1 MARAR
6 ISLPAALIL
15 IATAGLPVATFGADD
30 SPLPIKTITLYRSGV
45 GAFERTGQVA
55 GDASIPLRF
64 QTDQINDILKSL
76 VLLDLSGG
84 SVGAVSYDSNE
95 PLARRLD
102 AFRINLADNPSIP
115 VLLNRL
121 RGEKVRLTVS
131 TDTPVEGTIL
141 GVENRATPVGT
152 DDPSVIDEP
161 FVTLVTASGI
171 RAIAVSQ
178 VRSFELSDAELA
190 AELSSALAMLADNRA
205 ERATTVDL
213 NFTGGA
219 AGGNAARDVYVAY
232 VHEMPVW
239 KTTYRLVLP
248 EKDADKPTLQGWAI
262 VENVTDQDWTDVRLS
277 LASGK
282 PVAFQ
287 MDLYEPLFAYRPM
300 VPVPFAAGL
309 MPRVYEGGIALGS
322 ADAMGERAAYEMSD
336 RMEAPAAKSFARQR
350 AGASMESDS
359 RTYAFNAI
367 PTQAM
372 QSAASGGE
380 VGQQFFY
387 TLDMPISIERQRS
400 AMLPILTAPITG
412 ERVSIYSAQQGGTNP
427 MRGVKLTNDSGLSLM
442 PGPIAVYDSGAY
454 AGDAQIP
461 NTPRNDTQLL
471 AYAADLDV
479 SVVTDSRSDETI
491 NSIRI
496 ASGLVIKEVTRKV
509 TASYTFENSDDAH
522 ARTIIIENP
531 RMGSDWE
538 TISPK
543 PYETTDTIQ
552 RFETT
557 VPKGGSDTATIVQQR
572 VERASMAIT
581 SFDEA
586 AIARYTTRGKM
597 SKAVA
602 DAIRKAA
609 DMQGAINRIDR
620 DIANI
625 DQEIDSIAADQDRIR
640 RNMGSIDRNSE
651 LYARYMKTLG
661 DQETRL
667 DQVRVQREQSFQQ
680 RTAKQQELENYLRN
694 LNVD

>member
-1 MARAR
+1 MSRVR

-15 IATAGLPVATFGADD
+15 IATAGLPVTAFAADD

-55 GDASIPLRF
+55 GNASIPLRF

-76 VLLDLSGG
+76 VLLDLDGG
-84 SVGAVSYDSNE
+84 SIGAVSYDSKE

-102 AFRINLADNPSIP
+102 AFRINIADNPSIP
-115 VLLNRL
+115 ELLNRL
-121 RGEKVRLTVS
+121 RGEKVRLAL
-131 TDTPVEGTIL
+131 TDGSADGTIL
-141 GVENRATPVGT
+141 GVEQRTTTIPG
-152 DDPSVIDEP
+152 DHPSLLAEP
-161 FVTLVTASGI
+161 YVTLVTTSGI

-178 VRSFELSDAELA
+178 VRSFELADADLA

-205 ERATTVDL
+205 ERASTVDL

-219 AGGNAARDVYVAY
+219 GNAARDVYVAY

-248 EKDADKPTLQGWAI
+248 EKDTDKPTMQGWAI
-262 VENVTDQDWTDVRLS
+262 VENITDQDWTDVRLS

-287 MDLYEPLFAYRPM
+287 MDLSEPLFAYRPM

-309 MPRVYEGGIALGS
+309 MPRLYEGGIALGS

-336 RMEAPAAKSFARQR
+336 RMEAPAAKSVARQR
-350 AGASMESDS
+350 AGASMESDAKL
-359 RTYAFNAI
+359 YAFNAI
-367 PTQAM
+367 PTEAL

-427 MRGVKLTNDSGLSLM
+427 MRGVKLVNDSGLSLM
-442 PGPIAVYDSGAY
+442 PGPIAVYDGGAY

-479 SVVTDSRSDETI
+479 TVVTTAQSEETI
-491 NSIRI
+491 NSMRI
-496 ASGLVIKEVTRKV
+496 VSGMVIKEVTRK
-509 TASYTFENSDDAH
+509 ASTTFAFDNNDDAH
-522 ARTIIIENP
+522 ARTMIIENP

-552 RFETT
+552 RFETE
-557 VPKGGSDTATIVQQR
+557 VPKGGEEKTTITQQR
-572 VERASMAIT
+572 IERSSIAMT
-581 SFDEA
+581 SFDSA
-586 AIARYTTRGKM
+586 TIARYTTRGKM

-602 DAIRKAA
+602 DSIGKAG
-609 DMQGAINRIDR
+609 DMQAAINRIDAE
-620 DIANI
+620 IAKI

-640 RNMGSIDRNSE
+640 RNMGSIDRNSD
-651 LYARYMKTLG
+651 LYSRYMKTLN

-667 DQVRVQREQSFQQ
+667 DQVRVQREQSYQL
-680 RTAKQQELENYLRN
+680 RTAKQQELESYVRN